1 MNKLK
6 AVYEW
11 ICEKFRNALNTIGSD
26 PLTFIFLVIFLIS
39 YVLNAV
45 KSLELKLDIEQLKG
59 MYMTFRGADL
69 FKFATDS
76 VFNSHRG
83 ETPGASPQVTK
94 GDGTNG

>member
-1 MNKLK
+1 MNKLI
-6 AVYEW
+6 AVYMW
-11 ICEKFRNALNTIGSD
+11 ICDKFRNALNTIGSD
-26 PLTFIFLVIFLIS
+26 PLTFIFLLIFLVS

-45 KSLELKLDIEQLKG
+45 KSLDIKLDIEQLKG

-83 ETPGASPQVTK
+83 ETPGASIAAK
-94 GDGTNG
+94 EDK